1 MLSPYSQ
8 QCRPLY
14 QKVME
19 RQLKT

>member
-8 QCRPLY
+8 QCRPLC

-19 RQLKT
+19 SQLKT

>member
-14 QKVME
+14 QKMME